1 MFGGKL
7 AEVESSTE
15 DNFLKQR
22 IRQLHV
28 TGLAKIYSLNICGL
42 CNCSLKDLA
51 RCTYLSR
58 FPWSSSL
65 LKEGL
70 IKLYFEF
77 QLIRVFIYFQ
87 AIIGWGAV
95 TSWLRGS
102 GFGRAQDRPLS
113 TLPGTRTNP
122 IITVGRRTVS

>member
-28 TGLAKIYSLNICGL
+28 TGLAKISIAIIFFKNMWVMH
-42 CNCSLKDLA
+42 
-51 RCTYLSR
+51 TYFSR
-58 FPWSSSL
+58 LPWSSSF

-70 IKLYFEF
+70 VKFYFEF

-113 TLPGTRTNP
+113 TLAGTRTNP
-122 IITVGRRTVS
+122 TITVGRRTVS